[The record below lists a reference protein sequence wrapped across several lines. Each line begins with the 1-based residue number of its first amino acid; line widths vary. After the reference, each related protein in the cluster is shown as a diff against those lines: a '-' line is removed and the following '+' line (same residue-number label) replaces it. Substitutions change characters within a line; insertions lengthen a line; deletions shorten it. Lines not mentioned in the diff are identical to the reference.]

1 MFIGRRGL
9 FSDEGAII
17 AHGNIT
23 HFLQLKHLVA
33 EAVVISPHRALFIP
47 FASAKVFSEALTSS
61 AELRKI
67 SLQYRKSGPHGAS
80 HNLNF
85 ALPVD
90 LAANLRAEKLNAIIA
105 RAPEGQ
111 ATLLKSQV
119 NVEVLGIE
127 GSVHEN
133 VPQVIIQEICR
144 HLGNVLTETE
154 DQIKRLDPG
163 EWRKDLR
170 AGSWSGRLVIQLLD
184 SEDIVKVFDLIEG
197 RTICL
202 GGIHRTIAVTCPC
215 NPQLGNRSFMNSSA
229 SVSSAG

>member
-1 MFIGRRGL
+1 M
-9 FSDEGAII
+9 
-17 AHGNIT
+17 
-23 HFLQLKHLVA
+23 
-33 EAVVISPHRALFIP
+33 
-47 FASAKVFSEALTSS
+47 
-61 AELRKI
+61 
-67 SLQYRKSGPHGAS
+67 
-80 HNLNF
+80 NF

-90 LAANLRAEKLNAIIA
+90 LAANLRAEKFNAIIA